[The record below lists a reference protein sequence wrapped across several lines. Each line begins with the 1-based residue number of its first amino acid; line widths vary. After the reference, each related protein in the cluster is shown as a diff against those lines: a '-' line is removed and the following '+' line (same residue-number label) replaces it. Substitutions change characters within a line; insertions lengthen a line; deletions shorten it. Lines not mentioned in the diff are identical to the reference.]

1 MIKTLITPENQDVSI
16 HIPENY
22 VGKEIEVLM
31 YAVDEL
37 TQNIPP
43 KKMKFSD
50 FRGKLNLTEEQ
61 YIDFQNYLKEVRNEW
76 ERDI

>member
-1 MIKTLITPENQDVSI
+1 MIRTLITPENQDVSI

-22 VGKEIEVLM
+22 VGRQIEVLL

-37 TQNIPP
+37 DPQEVP
-43 KKMKFSD
+43 KKKLKD
-50 FRGKLNLTEEQ
+50 FKGKLNLTDEQ
-61 YIDFQNYLKEVRNEW
+61 YQSFQTHLKDIRNEW